1 MLWLVAIAVRCSRAV
16 VVGKSG
22 APHVGAGCTMV
33 SRLGPVK
40 SMAVTRERAAAAEP
54 ARGLATRCGVERHLV
69 RVRVRVRVGV

>member
-16 VVGKSG
+16 IVAKSG

-40 SMAVTRERAAAAEP
+40 SMAVTRERAAAAELR
-54 ARGLATRCGVERHLV
+54 AACA
-69 RVRVRVRVGV
+69 VGSGAA